1 MKAFEFRLERIAEY
15 RRQEAELSRN
25 QLQILLAEANRLEV
39 ERGRIQTELDQA
51 RLDLIGRADLSGE
64 DLSALA
70 HYQSHVARL
79 LRDLDRKRIDVNN
92 RISKQ
97 RSVVLE
103 ADRKV
108 KLLDRLKDRKFQE
121 WRAASDREIDE
132 LAADSHMAKLA
143 AARTA
148 ARSTSR

>member
-1 MKAFEFRLERIAEY
+1 
-15 RRQEAELSRN
+15 
-25 QLQILLAEANRLEV
+25 
-39 ERGRIQTELDQA
+39 
-51 RLDLIGRADLSGE
+51 
-64 DLSALA
+64 
-70 HYQSHVARL
+70 